1 MSNEILAPLL
11 IVVAVIVFGAFVK
24 KTIRFSAIWQVLG
37 LAMKKI
43 KKLFF
48 SIPVW
53 LRVVLLIFILALYAL
68 YKSNDSSSQSV
79 FIPSIGP

>member
-1 MSNEILAPLL
+1 MSNELLAPLL
-11 IVVAVIVFGAFVK
+11 IVIVVIIFGVFIK
-24 KTIRFSAIWQVLG
+24 KYIRFSAFWRG
-37 LAMKKI
+37 LELVVKKL

-68 YKSNDSSSQSV
+68 YKSNDSFSQTI